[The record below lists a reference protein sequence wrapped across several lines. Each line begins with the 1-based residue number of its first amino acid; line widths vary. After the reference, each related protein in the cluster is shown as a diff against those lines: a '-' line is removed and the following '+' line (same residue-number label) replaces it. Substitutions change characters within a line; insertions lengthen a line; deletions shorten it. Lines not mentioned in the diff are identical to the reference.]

1 VCAAQH
7 SALSTQHFSNM
18 GAFEYTAL
26 DLRGREK
33 RGVLEGD
40 AARQIRQQLREQGL
54 TPLSVEAVQQRE
66 ARTRK
71 TFFKRGISATDLALI
86 TRQWATLVR
95 SGLPVDEA
103 LTTVSRQTEKA
114 RLSSMVA
121 AVRSKVMEGHS
132 LATALA
138 DFPHVFSELYRSTV
152 AAGEQSGHLEVVL
165 ERLADYTEARQQLGQ
180 KMMLALVYPVILTV
194 VAITVVVL
202 LLAYVVPQVV
212 QVFDNIGQ
220 ELPILTRG
228 LIASSEFLQ
237 SYGILLLGGV
247 MAIGVVFAYLMR
259 LMGFKR
265 RVHAILLGVPIVA
278 RLVRG
283 LETARF
289 ARTFSILMASGV
301 PVLEGMRISAQ
312 VMKNL
317 PMREAV
323 DAAAKR
329 VREGSGIN
337 AALESCG
344 YFPPMT
350 VHLIASGET
359 SGNLEEMLE
368 RAAVGQEREMET
380 LIAGLMGLFE
390 PVLILGMGG
399 IVLVIVL
406 AILLPIFDLN
416 QLVK

>member
-1 VCAAQH
+1 
-7 SALSTQHFSNM
+7 M

-26 DLRGREK
+26 DDRGREK

-66 ARTRK
+66 ARSRK
-71 TFFKRGISATDLALI
+71 TWLRGRISATDLALI

-95 SGLPVDEA
+95 SGLPIDEA
-103 LTTVSRQTEKA
+103 LSTVAKQTEKS
-114 RLSSMVA
+114 RQKSMLV
-121 AVRSKVMEGHS
+121 AVRSRVMEGHS
-132 LATALA
+132 LAAALA
-138 DFPHVFSELYRSTV
+138 DFPHVFSELFRSTV
-152 AAGEQSGHLEVVL
+152 AAGEQSGHLDVVL
-165 ERLADYTEARQQLGQ
+165 ERLADYTEARQQLSQ
-180 KMMLALVYPVILTV
+180 KMMLALIYPVLLTLVAVAV
-194 VAITVVVL
+194 VIL
-202 LLAYVVPQVV
+202 LLTYVVPQVV
-212 QVFDNIGQ
+212 QVFENIGQ
-220 ELPILTRG
+220 ELPLLTRG
-228 LIASSEFLQ
+228 LIASSDFLQ
-237 SYGILLLGGV
+237 TYGIAIFGLLVLV
-247 MAIGVVFAYLMR
+247 GVVFAYFMR
-259 LMGFKR
+259 LPGFR
-265 RVHAILLGVPIVA
+265 FGVHRFLLAMPLIA

-289 ARTFSILMASGV
+289 ARTFSILVASGV
-301 PVLEGMRISAQ
+301 PVLDGMRISAQ

-323 DAAAKR
+323 DAAARR
-329 VREGSGIN
+329 VREGSGIHL
-337 AALESCG
+337 ALESCG

-350 VHLIASGET
+350 VHLIASGEA

-368 RAAVGQEREMET
+368 RAASGQEREMET

-390 PVLILGMGG
+390 PLLILSMGA

>member
-1 VCAAQH
+1 
-7 SALSTQHFSNM
+7 M

-26 DLRGREK
+26 DAGGREK
-33 RGVLEGD
+33 KGVLEGD
-40 AARQIRQQLREQGL
+40 AARQVRQQLRELGL

-66 ARTRK
+66 ARTHR
-71 TFFKRGISATDLALI
+71 TWFKRRISGTDLALI

-103 LTTVSRQTEKA
+103 LSTVSKQTEKA
-114 RLSSMVA
+114 RLKSMVA
-121 AVRSKVMEGHS
+121 AVRSRVMEGHS
-132 LATALA
+132 LAVALG

-165 ERLADYTEARQQLGQ
+165 ERLADYTETRQQLAQ
-180 KMMLALVYPVILTV
+180 KMMLALVYPVLLTV
-194 VAITVVVL
+194 VAIAVVVL

-220 ELPILTRG
+220 ELPLLTRG
-228 LIASSEFLQ
+228 LIASSAFLQ
-237 SYGILLLGGV
+237 SYGIALLGLL
-247 MAIGVVFAYLMR
+247 VVSATIFVYMLRIPAFR
-259 LMGFKR
+259 RGFH
-265 RVHAILLGVPIVA
+265 RVLLALPIVS

-289 ARTFSILMASGV
+289 ARTFSILVASGV
-301 PVLEGMRISAQ
+301 PVLDGMRISAQ
-312 VMKNL
+312 VMNNM

-323 DAAAKR
+323 DAAARR
-329 VREGSGIN
+329 VREGSGIHL
-337 AALESCG
+337 ALESCG

-350 VHLIASGET
+350 VHLIASGEA
-359 SGNLEEMLE
+359 SGKLEEMLE
-368 RAAVGQEREMET
+368 RAAGGQEREMET

-390 PVLILGMGG
+390 PLLILSMGA

-416 QLVK
+416 QLVQ